1 MVSIVF
7 ADTTGR
13 YDGSDLERKPLGGTE
28 SSLVYLA
35 RALARRGHQVTAI
48 TNCERVVV
56 DHGVTW
62 RPFSAEIPRACDLYI
77 PLQHPRLFGL
87 VKRPKR
93 LAVWVVWRGNNL
105 KHYKQIWRM
114 WWYRPIPVL
123 MSLMQVRQYSPFL
136 PRRNPHIVIPH
147 GLPDDIRGRPAHAEV
162 PGPEFIFASNPTR
175 NLNGIVRIFVER
187 ILPVRPD
194 ARLKIFGTIAAV
206 ADPWKDWEG
215 GVLPANVPEAAR
227 RAIEIRTAVS
237 RADLIA
243 AMRNARAMI
252 YLGHKTEAFCL
263 ALAEAQALG
272 LPCVVAP
279 IAVLPERVID
289 GVTGFVR
296 GDDAS
301 FADAALALASDD
313 QLWRRQHE
321 AALKLQQG
329 LSWDE
334 VAVRFE
340 QALLS
345 DKIALRNEPAGAVP
359 QGAGT
364 ST

>member
-13 YDGSDLERKPLGGTE
+13 YDGTDLERRPLGGTE

-35 RALARRGHQVTAI
+35 RALAERGHEVTAI

-56 DHGVTW
+56 DRGVTW
-62 RPFSAEIPRACDLYI
+62 RPFGSELPERCDLYI

-87 VKRPKR
+87 IRRPRR
-93 LAVWVVWRGNNL
+93 LAVWVLWRGNNL

-123 MSLMQVRQYSPFL
+123 VSLMQVQQYSPFL
-136 PRRNPHIVIPH
+136 PPRNPHIVIPL
-147 GLPDDIRGRPAHAEV
+147 GLPDDIRRQPALENA
-162 PGPEFIFASNPTR
+162 PAPEFIFASNPAR
-175 NLNGIVRIFVER
+175 NLEGIVRIFAER
-187 ILPVRPD
+187 ILPARPD
-194 ARLKIFGTIAAV
+194 AKLKVFGTVSAV
-206 ADPWKDWEG
+206 GDPWKEWQG
-215 GVLPANVPEAAR
+215 TSLPSNLSDAAR
-227 RAIEIRTAVS
+227 RAIEIRTAVP
-237 RADLIA
+237 RPELMA
-243 AMRNARAMI
+243 AMRGARAMV

-279 IAVLPERVID
+279 VAVLPERVVD

-301 FADAALALASDD
+301 FADAALSLANDD
-313 QLWRRQHE
+313 QLWRQQHQ
-321 AALKLQQG
+321 AALRLQQG
-329 LSWDE
+329 LSWSD
-334 VAVRFE
+334 VAIRFE

-345 DKIALRNEPAGAVP
+345 DRIALRDGRAGV
-359 QGAGT
+359 G
-364 ST
+364 

>member
-13 YDGSDLERKPLGGTE
+13 YDGTDLERRPLGGTE
-28 SSLVYLA
+28 SSLVYLS
-35 RALARRGHQVTAI
+35 RALAERGHQVTAV

-56 DHGVTW
+56 DRDVTW
-62 RPFSAEIPRACDLYI
+62 RPFGSELPESCDLYI

-87 VKRPKR
+87 IRRPRR
-93 LAVWVVWRGNNL
+93 LAVWVLWRGNNL

-123 MSLMQVRQYSPFL
+123 VSLMQVHQYSPFL
-136 PRRNPHIVIPH
+136 PPRNPHIVIPL
-147 GLPDDIRGRPAHAEV
+147 GLPDDIRGQPALEKTPA
-162 PGPEFIFASNPTR
+162 PEFVFASNPAR
-175 NLNGIVRIFVER
+175 NLQGIVRIFAER
-187 ILPVRPD
+187 ILPARPD
-194 ARLKIFGTIAAV
+194 ARLKVFGTVAAV
-206 ADPWKDWEG
+206 GDPWKEWQG
-215 GVLPANVPEAAR
+215 TSLPSGLSDAAR
-227 RAIEIRTAVS
+227 RAIEIRTAVP
-237 RADLIA
+237 RRELMA
-243 AMRNARAMI
+243 AMRGARAMV

-279 IAVLPERVID
+279 VAVLPERVID

-301 FADAALALASDD
+301 FAEAALSLANDD
-313 QLWRRQHE
+313 QLWRQQHQ
-321 AALKLQQG
+321 AALRLQQG
-329 LSWDE
+329 LSWSD

-345 DKIALRNEPAGAVP
+345 DRIALRG
-359 QGAGT
+359 G
-364 ST
+364 

>member
-1 MVSIVF
+1 MVSVIF

-13 YDGSDLERKPLGGTE
+13 YDGTDLERRPLGGTE

-35 RALARRGHQVTAI
+35 RALAERGHEVTAI

-56 DHGVTW
+56 DRGVTW
-62 RPFSAEIPRACDLYI
+62 RPFGSELPESCDLYI

-87 VKRPKR
+87 IRRPRR
-93 LAVWVVWRGNNL
+93 LAVWVLWRGNNL

-123 MSLMQVRQYSPFL
+123 VSLMQVRQYSPFL
-136 PRRNPHIVIPH
+136 PPRNPHIVIPL
-147 GLPDDIRGRPAHAEV
+147 GLPDDIRGQAALENAPAAEFV
-162 PGPEFIFASNPTR
+162 FASNPSR
-175 NLNGIVRIFVER
+175 NLEGVVRIFAER
-187 ILPVRPD
+187 ILPARPD
-194 ARLKIFGTIAAV
+194 AKLKVFGTVSAV
-206 ADPWKDWEG
+206 GDPWKEWQG
-215 GVLPANVPEAAR
+215 TSLPSNLSDAVR
-227 RAIEIRTAVS
+227 RAIEIRTAVP
-237 RADLIA
+237 RPELMA
-243 AMRNARAMI
+243 AMRGARAMV

-279 IAVLPERVID
+279 VAVLPERVID

-301 FADAALALASDD
+301 FAEAALSLANDD
-313 QLWRRQHE
+313 QLWRRQHQ
-321 AALKLQQG
+321 AALRLQQG
-329 LSWDE
+329 LSWSD
-334 VAVRFE
+334 VAIRFE

-345 DKIALRNEPAGAVP
+345 DRIELR
-359 QGAGT
+359 QGQAAASG
-364 ST
+364 

>member
-13 YDGSDLERKPLGGTE
+13 YDGTDLERRPLGGTE
-28 SSLVYLA
+28 SSLVQLA
-35 RALARRGHQVTAI
+35 RALARRGHEVTAI

-56 DHGVTW
+56 DRGVTW
-62 RPFSAEIPRACDLYI
+62 QPFGSDLPETCDLYI

-87 VKRPKR
+87 IKRPRR
-93 LAVWVVWRGNNL
+93 LAVWVIWRGNNL

-114 WWYRPIPVL
+114 WWHRPIPVL

-136 PRRNPHIVIPH
+136 PPRNPHIVIPL
-147 GLPDDIRGRPAHAEV
+147 GLPDDIRGQPALSKP

-175 NLNGIVRIFVER
+175 NLNGIVRIFADR
-187 ILPVRPD
+187 ILPARPD
-194 ARLKIFGTIAAV
+194 ATLKVFGTIAAV
-206 ADPWKDWEG
+206 GDPWNEWRG
-215 GVLPANVPEAAR
+215 TYLPTNLSDAAR
-227 RAIEIRTAVS
+227 RAIEIRASVPRTE
-237 RADLIA
+237 LMA
-243 AMRNARAMI
+243 AMRSARAMI

-301 FADAALALASDD
+301 FA
-313 QLWRRQHE
+313 E
-321 AALKLQQG
+321 AALSLACDDGLWRQQHQAALRLQQG
-329 LSWDE
+329 LSWPE
-334 VAVRFE
+334 VAMRFE

-345 DKIALRNEPAGAVP
+345 DMIALRNEPTIA
-359 QGAGT
+359 
-364 ST
+364 S

>member
-13 YDGSDLERKPLGGTE
+13 YDGTDLERRPLGGTE
-28 SSLVYLA
+28 SSLVRLA
-35 RALARRGHQVTAI
+35 RALAQRGHEVTAI
-48 TNCERVVV
+48 TNCERVVT

-62 RPFSAEIPRACDLYI
+62 RPFGSDLPETCDLYI

-87 VKRPKR
+87 IRRPRR

-114 WWYRPIPVL
+114 WWYRPIPIL
-123 MSLMQVRQYSPFL
+123 TSLMQVRQYSPFL
-136 PRRNPHIVIPH
+136 PRRNPHIVIPL
-147 GLPDDIRGRPAHAEV
+147 GLPDDIRGQPVLNEA
-162 PGPEFIFASNPTR
+162 PGPEFIFASNPAR
-175 NLNGIVRIFVER
+175 NLEGIVRIFAER
-187 ILPVRPD
+187 ILPARPD
-194 ARLKIFGTIAAV
+194 ARLRVFGTIAAV
-206 ADPWKDWEG
+206 ADPWKEWQG
-215 GVLPANVPEAAR
+215 KSLPLNLSDAAR
-227 RAIEIRTAVS
+227 RAIEICTAVP
-237 RADLIA
+237 RPELMA
-243 AMRNARAMI
+243 AMRGARAMI

-263 ALAEAQALG
+263 AIAEAQALG

-279 IAVLPERVID
+279 VAVLPERVID

-301 FADAALALASDD
+301 FAEAALSIANDD

-321 AALKLQQG
+321 AALKFQQG
-329 LSWDE
+329 LSWSE

-340 QALLS
+340 EALLS
-345 DKIALRNEPAGAVP
+345 DIIPLRHEHA
-359 QGAGT
+359 
-364 ST
+364 